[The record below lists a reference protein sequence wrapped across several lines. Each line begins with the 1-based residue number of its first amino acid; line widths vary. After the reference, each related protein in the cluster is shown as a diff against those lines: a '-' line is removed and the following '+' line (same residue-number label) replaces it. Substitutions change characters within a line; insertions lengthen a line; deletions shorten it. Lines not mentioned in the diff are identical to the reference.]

1 MRFRHYDG
9 LRLCGVVARHGS
21 FAAAADE
28 LNLTK
33 GAVSYQIRT
42 LEEALG
48 FALFRRTARGV
59 ALTASGRELLQ
70 VSRRAFSDIE
80 RRIAELRDTG
90 ERTVTL
96 GVSTYFASRW
106 LSSRLMEFM
115 QTHPSVRL
123 RIQPMIDLVALDGQG
138 VDLAIR
144 WGDGSWN
151 DLTIEPLLP
160 CPAYPTGPVGSN
172 DRVRELGLD
181 AALRQSTLLQDRA
194 GSRAWADWFAAAG
207 IAYRPPRDALIIPDP
222 NVRVQAV
229 IDGQGLALNDDLV
242 GSEIEAG
249 RIERVGTASLE
260 HYGYFL
266 AYQPDARADRD
277 IDSFASWLTEQSRQV
292 LVR

>member
-1 MRFRHYDG
+1 MRFRHFDG
-9 LRLCGVVARHGS
+9 LRLSGVVARHGS

-59 ALTASGRELLQ
+59 TPTAAGGELLQ
-70 VSRRAFSDIE
+70 VSRRAFSDME
-80 RRIAELRDTG
+80 RQIAELRDVG

-96 GVSTYFASRW
+96 GVSSYFASRW
-106 LSSRLMEFM
+106 LSSRLMDFM
-115 QTHPSVRL
+115 QAHPSVRL
-123 RIQPMIDLVALDGQG
+123 RIQPMIDLVSLDGQG

-160 CPAYPTGPVGSN
+160 CPAYPTGPIGTN
-172 DRVRELGLD
+172 DRLRELGLE
-181 AALRQSTLLQDRA
+181 AVLQQSTLLQDRA

-207 IAYRPPRDALIIPDP
+207 ITYRPLRDALIIPDP

-242 GSEIEAG
+242 ASDIEAG
-249 RIERVGTASLE
+249 RIERIGTAALE
-260 HYGYFL
+260 RYGYFL

-277 IDSFASWLTEQSRQV
+277 VDSFASWLADQARLALTR
-292 LVR
+292 